1 MLKLFKKATKKTLSK
16 QAAFSKRIIPMI
28 IVAIML
34 YTIVA
39 FILHF
44 VVQVEISPTL
54 TTCYFGF
61 WTVEIVSLMTIKV
74 SKVKNKYEENTE
86 FEKDFE
92 NHID

>member
-1 MLKLFKKATKKTLSK
+1 MLKLFKKATKKPLSK

-28 IVAIML
+28 IAAIML

-39 FILHF
+39 FILQF

-74 SKVKNKYEENTE
+74 SKGKNKYEDSIASES
-86 FEKDFE
+86 DFE
-92 NHID
+92 N

>member
-1 MLKLFKKATKKTLSK
+1 MLKLLKKATKKPLSK

-28 IVAIML
+28 IAAIML

-39 FILHF
+39 FILQF

>member
-1 MLKLFKKATKKTLSK
+1 MLKLFKKATKKPLSK

-28 IVAIML
+28 IAAIML

-39 FILHF
+39 FILQF

>member
-1 MLKLFKKATKKTLSK
+1 MLKLFKKATKKPLSK

-28 IVAIML
+28 IAAIML

-39 FILHF
+39 FILQF

-74 SKVKNKYEENTE
+74 SKVKNKYEDSIASES
-86 FEKDFE
+86 DFE
-92 NHID
+92 N

>member
-1 MLKLFKKATKKTLSK
+1 MLKLFKKVTKKPPSK

-28 IVAIML
+28 IAAIML

-39 FILHF
+39 FILQF

-74 SKVKNKYEENTE
+74 SKVKNKYEDSIASES
-86 FEKDFE
+86 DFE
-92 NHID
+92 N